1 MAKIKVPTVLI
12 RSPNA
17 GVFVG
22 GLVSHTDGTVVL
34 NDARR
39 LWYWA
44 GASSLSELAMKG
56 VSRPKECKFPCA
68 VPQMT
73 ILRVCE
79 IIPMT
84 AEAVAT
90 LAAVPVWTQH
100 A

>member
-1 MAKIKVPTVLI
+1 MAKIKVPTVLV
-12 RSPNA
+12 RSTNA

-56 VSRPKECKFPCA
+56 VSRPKECKFPCS

-73 ILRVCE
+73 ILGVCE

-84 AEAVAT
+84 AEAVASV
-90 LAAVPVWTQH
+90 AAVPVWTQH